1 MDNNQPSLPTEPQQP
16 VASAP
21 APVSPRPQPQAA
33 YVQPPQ
39 PKRPKK
45 GLIIGSIIA
54 GALVVFG
61 GASALVYN
69 VWYQNPEKVIFDALT
84 HAFKSESA
92 TGTGTITIKTD
103 DVDLKITFAG
113 EGQGSDG
120 RVDTTIKFD
129 SKSAGENI
137 SINVV
142 ASVLVKGET
151 IYFKLDNVQKT
162 VDQLAEA
169 YGVEVPE
176 YVAPI
181 IKKIDGQWV
190 SVKSS
195 DYEDV
200 SKEVAKQQRCVTD
213 VFDNLS
219 NSKDMKNELVD
230 LYKENRILVIDEEL
244 PAKKIDGVG
253 SLGYEISTDT
263 NAAQDFIRG
272 LDDTEF
278 GKELKKCD
286 DSVDFAEVA
295 DTIKEADKENDSDVD
310 TKFEVWVSRFGHQIT
325 EVKFTAKDDDA
336 SGVFVFNPKF
346 NQDVTIEAP
355 KSSITIKQLQEDIEK
370 AVEEY
375 YSSLFNDSSYDY
387 DYSDELSSQ
396 YNLN

>member
-1 MDNNQPSLPTEPQQP
+1 MDSNQPNLPTEPQQP
-16 VASAP
+16 VAPAP
-21 APVSPRPQPQAA
+21 APVGPQPQPQMA
-33 YVQPPQ
+33 YAQPPQ
-39 PKRPKK
+39 SKKPKK

-61 GASALVYN
+61 GAGALVYN

-92 TGTGTITIKTD
+92 TGTGTVAIKSD

-129 SKSAGENI
+129 SKSSGENI
-137 SINVV
+137 SINVM

-169 YGVEVPE
+169 YGMEVPE
-176 YVAPI
+176 YVTPI

-230 LYKENRILVIDEEL
+230 LYKENQILVIDEEL

-253 SLGYEISTDT
+253 SLGYEISADT
-263 NAAQDFIRG
+263 NAAQGFIKG

-286 DSVDFAEVA
+286 DSVNFAEVA
-295 DTIKEADKENDSDVD
+295 DAIKEADKENDSDVD
-310 TKFEVWVSRFGHQIT
+310 TKFELWVSRFGHQIT
-325 EVKFTAKDDDA
+325 EVNFTVKDDDA

-346 NQDVTIEAP
+346 NQDVAVEAP

-375 YSSLFNDSSYDY
+375 YSTLFDDSSY
-387 DYSDELSSQ
+387 DYSDELSSP